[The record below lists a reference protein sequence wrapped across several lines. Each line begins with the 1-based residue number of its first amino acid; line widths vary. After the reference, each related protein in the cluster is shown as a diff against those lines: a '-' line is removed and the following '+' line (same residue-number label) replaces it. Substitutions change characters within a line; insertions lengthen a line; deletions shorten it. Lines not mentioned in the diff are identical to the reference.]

1 MTPMAT
7 HTLRGTLVLS
17 ALLLT
22 GAARPAGRV
31 SGPPKSVAVFAG
43 GCYWG
48 VESVYRH
55 VLGVKSVTSG
65 FALGAGEP
73 APPPG
78 AQDHDEI
85 AEAVR
90 VEYDSTQVSYDQL
103 LQIFFSVVH
112 DPTQGDRQGP
122 DVGHRYRSALYT
134 MNPGQKEAAEAYLAK
149 LKEGKAYSRPIT
161 TVVYPLR
168 KFSAAPNEQQNFAE
182 RHPDEPYIRIND
194 VPKIAALKA
203 QFGALYRER

>member
-1 MTPMAT
+1 MRP
-7 HTLRGTLVLS
+7 LL
-17 ALLLT
+17 ALLLLL
-22 GAARPAGRV
+22 PA
-31 SGPPKSVAVFAG
+31 SGSLSEGYPKATAIFAG

-55 VLGVKSVTSG
+55 VHGVKSVTSG
-65 FALGAGEP
+65 FALGQGEP
-73 APPPG
+73 APAKDAP
-78 AQDHDEI
+78 DHDEI

-134 MNPGQKEAAEAYLAK
+134 LTDGQKSAAEAFLGK
-149 LKEGKAYSRPIT
+149 LKDGKVFLKPIT
-161 TVVYPLR
+161 TVIYPLR
-168 KFSAAPNEQQNFAE
+168 KFIEAPSDQQRFAE
-182 RHPDEPYIRIND
+182 RHPDEPYIKIND
-194 VPKIAALKA
+194 VPKVAALKS
-203 QFGALYRER
+203 QFPALFKEE

>member
-1 MTPMAT
+1 MSSMTT
-7 HTLRGTLVLS
+7 HTLRSSLVLS
-17 ALLLT
+17 VLLLS
-22 GAARPAGRV
+22 GAGRPQRAL
-31 SGPPKSVAVFAG
+31 SGPPKSVAILAG

-55 VLGVKSVTSG
+55 VMGVKSVTSG
-65 FALGAGEP
+65 FALGEGEP

-78 AQDHDEI
+78 AQDKDEI

-90 VEYDSTQVSYDQL
+90 IEYDSTEVSYDQL

-134 MNPGQKEAAEAYLAK
+134 MSPGQKEAAEAYVARLR
-149 LKEGKAYSRPIT
+149 ESKAFARPIT

-168 KFSAAPNEQQNFAE
+168 KFIAAPNEQQNFAE
-182 RHPDEPYIRIND
+182 RHPDEPYIKIND
-194 VPKIAALKA
+194 VPKIAALKG
-203 QFGALYRER
+203 QFGTLYRER